1 MSESTAPL
9 TAEPAMIAT
18 KVDEK
23 VTRIEPSLP
32 ASITN
37 TEDVSF
43 VPEIDPTFVPFGQF
57 KDIYN
62 IIKSNLFYTGFITG
76 LSGNGKTFLVEQACK
91 AKRDCSVSISLL
103 RLMKMIFS
111 VTTY

>member
-1 MSESTAPL
+1 
-9 TAEPAMIAT
+9 MIAT

-57 KDIYN
+57 KDIHN

-76 LSGNGKTFLVEQACK
+76 LSGNKTFLVELELVQK
-91 AKRDCSVSISLL
+91 PNVNCSVSTSLL